1 MNIRN
6 LNIQDASSAAL
17 EALMQDISV
26 ELQERELRVN
36 CEDALNNHLGVDEV
50 ESIYTEAYASYLQSR
65 SADSPLAADLL
76 SEWLSSQDI
85 IQSMRTTGA

>member
-1 MNIRN
+1 MNISNMSNRE
-6 LNIQDASSAAL
+6 L
-17 EALMQDISV
+17 EALAQDISV

-36 CEDALNNHLGVDEV
+36 CEDALNHHLGVDEV

-76 SEWLSSQDI
+76 SDWLSQQDI
-85 IQSMRTTGA
+85 IQSRRTTGA